1 MVSNHRDV
9 GSTATRRKA
18 CNWGATGRVSFPM
31 LESMLSS
38 PTAAS
43 DLDPDGS
50 REAQPLP
57 LPAHEFVLTVTA
69 RPGEGVAAVFS
80 RLATALRERDA
91 TVLKLMVYGSLAAHE
106 EGVKMMRR
114 HLGAIDWPVTWVEGA
129 SCDGSPLAGVQ
140 AFAIA
145 GADLQ
150 RIVLDGRV
158 VGSVFEDG
166 GARHCLLGGLGP
178 TDPTQRRATQAHQ
191 TFEHL
196 ETALAQAGFTLAD
209 VARTWFFNDDILA
222 WYDDFN
228 RVRTAHYAKTLFRS
242 GSLPASTGVAGG
254 NPAGAA
260 GVMGAWAVQPL
271 EGATRVEEVAS
282 PLQCPAPAYGSSF
295 SRAIEIA
302 SGGRRRL
309 LISGTASIAPGGET
323 LWPGDPRKQIELTME
338 VIAAILRSREMEF
351 GDVTRATAYFK
362 HQADTALFS
371 KWLQVREL
379 QSMPYVPVHC
389 DICRDDLL
397 FELELDACCTAE

>member
-1 MVSNHRDV
+1 MQ
-9 GSTATRRKA
+9 TRWRA
-18 CNWGATGRVSFPM
+18 CNWCAGWRVSFPM
-31 LESMLSS
+31 IESNLSS
-38 PTAAS
+38 LGAPP
-43 DLDPDGS
+43 DLCPDGS
-50 REAQPLP
+50 RMANISR
-57 LPAHEFVLTVTA
+57 LPAHEFVLTVA
-69 RPGEGVAAVFS
+69 SRPGESVTAVFS

-91 TVLKLMVYGSLAAHE
+91 TVLKLIVYGSLTAHE

-150 RIVLDGRV
+150 RVMVNGQV

-178 TDPTQRRATQAHQ
+178 TDPTQSRATQASQ
-191 TFEHL
+191 AFENL
-196 ETALAQAGFTLAD
+196 ETALGQADFTLAD

-222 WYDDFN
+222 WYGDFN
-228 RVRTAHYAKTLFRS
+228 RVRTAHYARTLFHT
-242 GSLPASTGVAGG
+242 GSLPASTGVEGY

-260 GVMGAWAVQPL
+260 CVIGAWAVQPL
-271 EGATRVEEVAS
+271 DGPARVAEVGS

-295 SRAIEIA
+295 SRAMEIV
-302 SGGRRRL
+302 SGGSRRV

-323 LWPGDPRKQIELTME
+323 LWPGDTRKQIEQTME
-338 VIAAILRSREMEF
+338 VVAAILRSREMDF
-351 GDVTRATAYFK
+351 GHVVRATAYFK
-362 HQADTALFS
+362 HRTDTGFLV
-371 KWLQVREL
+371 KWLQDNGL

-397 FELELDACCTAE
+397 FELEADAVRADE